1 MARDCEIGE
10 EDGEGSARTGDRDAR
25 RSDDPTPGGEG
36 RKGFEIQATL
46 TMLSCRVGKHW
57 AAVDHDQVAAAI
69 ERQRGIA
76 EAMRRVS
83 LANSDE
89 PELIFVPRTS
99 LDRDA

>member
-1 MARDCEIGE
+1 MPKECEIGD
-10 EDGEGSARTGDRDAR
+10 EDGKGSAMTADRDAR

-36 RKGFEIQATL
+36 RKEFEIQATL

-69 ERQRGIA
+69 ERQRGLA

-89 PELIFVPRTS
+89 PDLIFVPRAS

>member
-1 MARDCEIGE
+1 MARDGEIGE
-10 EDGEGSARTGDRDAR
+10 EDGEGSAMTGDREAR
-25 RSDDPTPGGEG
+25 RSDEVTSGDEVATAVEN
-36 RKGFEIQATL
+36 QATL
-46 TMLSCRVGKHW
+46 TMLGCRVGKHW

-89 PELIFVPRTS
+89 PELIFVPRAS